1 MTARL
6 RLFEEAAEDVEHERH
21 WYRRRSESA
30 EASFLRELDHAIA
43 SVIEAP
49 QMWPRYMAG
58 TQRYVL
64 PTFPF
69 SLIYFVEDDVVV
81 IVCLASEHKKPGY
94 WRDRLSKR
102 DE

>member
-6 RLFEEAAEDVEHERH
+6 RLFEEAANEIEHERQ

-30 EASFLRELDHAIA
+30 EASFLRELDDAIIT
-43 SVIEAP
+43 VIEAP
-49 QMWPRYMAG
+49 QIWPRYLAG

-69 SLIYFVEDDVVV
+69 SLIYFVEEDVVV
-81 IVCLASEHKKPGY
+81 IVSLASEHKKPGY

-102 DE
+102 GE